1 MYGICTERCR
11 ENKENSKEICTLS
24 RGCRALQ
31 HWTEK
36 VDFSNVKIEP
46 IFKKLL
52 KFMLDDG
59 ERKDRTAMESND
71 TASGMPYM
79 AYIRHQKDYVN
90 IPLQGLLMSE
100 LSDIIKASY
109 Q

>member
-1 MYGICTERCR
+1 MGYARKDVEKTKKIAKKFVRYQEGAELYSIGLT
-11 ENKENSKEICTLS
+11 
-24 RGCRALQ
+24 
-31 HWTEK
+31 K
-36 VDFSNVKIEP
+36 VDFSNVKIKP

-71 TASGMPYM
+71 TAAGMPYM
-79 AYIRHQKDYVN
+79 AYIRHKKEYVN
-90 IPLQGLLMSE
+90 IPPQGLLMSE

>member
-1 MYGICTERCR
+1 MGYARKDVEKT
-11 ENKENSKEICTLS
+11 KKNSKEICTLS

-52 KFMLDDG
+52 KFMLNRRRTQGSHCDG
-59 ERKDRTAMESND
+59 E
-71 TASGMPYM
+71 
-79 AYIRHQKDYVN
+79 
-90 IPLQGLLMSE
+90 
-100 LSDIIKASY
+100 
-109 Q
+109 